1 MGGNKKRLAG
11 WQCVCLVMRNS
22 NLLPERKGEANLEYE
37 IIFTSHCQGAR
48 MMNLVCL
55 CNDMRMSSL
64 YVINGGSGP

>member
-1 MGGNKKRLAG
+1 MCMSGYEEFQPFTEAK
-11 WQCVCLVMRNS
+11 
-22 NLLPERKGEANLEYE
+22 EGEANLEYE
-37 IIFTSHCQGAR
+37 IIFTSHCQGGR